1 MLSTRV
7 RWSLIY
13 NVTPSRPCMFI
24 STFLYTQ
31 TSSVLDAGKVPMTLI
46 ISNLRDVVAIWRFL
60 IGQSLSE
67 PSLISKHLSLA
78 KVVNK
83 VVMASLW
90 MPAGRVVFVV
100 LLLIQGG
107 FFVAY
112 SIKYKVAA
120 WAPTVQGVLFAITAI
135 VWLAL
140 IIRKKAKLSCL
151 FYVWVSYVITL
162 VVNIGILF
170 GTIGDK
176 LDSEKF
182 LGPNVLKGVLC
193 VTPPLLLLLLHN
205 ADDLDR
211 SDERKDLVS
220 KLSYQMAIDLF
231 DVVDMIDIVLEDKR
245 HGSVNCSCA
254 NVTVNDTQPTIATS
268 SLNTIPESFGI
279 VMVAVASL
287 SLLMSLWQLFENKLS
302 RDDTKIRFRATVLR
316 NLVEIAL
323 VNFAFLIIRLVVY
336 AEYRR
341 DESIF
346 IAKNIISI
354 VLSILE
360 IKAHCESHSV
370 RFWSE
375 LCKSCFGLRVV

>member
-1 MLSTRV
+1 
-7 RWSLIY
+7 
-13 NVTPSRPCMFI
+13 MF
-24 STFLYTQ
+24 
-31 TSSVLDAGKVPMTLI
+31 VG
-46 ISNLRDVVAIWRFL
+46 R
-60 IGQSLSE
+60 
-67 PSLISKHLSLA
+67 LA
-78 KVVNK
+78 
-83 VVMASLW
+83 
-90 MPAGRVVFVV
+90 FV
-100 LLLIQGG
+100 LLLLSQGG
-107 FFVAY
+107 FLVAY
-112 SIKYKVAA
+112 SVDYDEVAVG
-120 WAPTVQGVLFAITAI
+120 APIVQGVLFAITAF

-140 IIRKKAKLSCL
+140 ICTEAKLSRL
-151 FYVWVSYVITL
+151 FYVWVLYVFTL

-176 LDSEKF
+176 LDSNKF

-211 SDERKDLVS
+211 SDDAVRANDDDAVERKDLVS

-245 HGSVNCSCA
+245 HGSANCSCA
-254 NVTVNDTQPTIATS
+254 NTTINETNPTSATS
-268 SLNTIPESFGI
+268 SLKTIPESFGI
-279 VMVAVASL
+279 VMVTVASL

-302 RDDTKIRFRATVLR
+302 KDDTKIRFRATVLR

-323 VNFAFLIIRLVVY
+323 VNFVFLIIRLVVY

-360 IKAHCESHSV
+360 INAHCETHSV